1 LESSDVLTMPE
12 GAAHDPS
19 GFVADLGKGPHGVGR
34 NNLALVFGH
43 ALFAKTRSVAIL
55 ERIDGAEWHE
65 VARFG
70 NTQDANHAVDHAIAN
85 GATPGSLRVV
95 QSYAVSSR
103 ALLIAGA
110 MGTAPPVPIGRFK
123 GGGC

>member
-1 LESSDVLTMPE
+1 MSE

-110 MGTAPPVPIGRFK
+110 GAADTPLTPPLLALCG
-123 GGGC
+123 